1 MGGGGSTKYVNR
13 PNQRE
18 KDPSQMPSNSSTH
31 ANTIYFQPFPV
42 TSIMKITVRVFGE
55 LTETIGNRHTITLEE
70 DANIGNLTRR
80 VAAQAGQRRQGYL
93 GEYRIGGNELAILLN
108 GRNVELMQGLN
119 TRLHDGDEVVLMI
132 YTMGG

>member
-1 MGGGGSTKYVNR
+1 
-13 PNQRE
+13 
-18 KDPSQMPSNSSTH
+18 
-31 ANTIYFQPFPV
+31 
-42 TSIMKITVRVFGE
+42 MKITVRVFGE

-80 VAAQAGQRRQGYL
+80 IAAQAGQRRQGYL

-108 GRNVELMQGLN
+108 GRNVELMQRLE

>member
-1 MGGGGSTKYVNR
+1 VNY
-13 PNQRE
+13 PEAYQG
-18 KDPSQMPSNSSTH
+18 SSTH
-31 ANTIYFQPFPV
+31 ANTIYLHPLLFTPV
-42 TSIMKITVRVFGE
+42 MKITVRVFGE

-80 VAAQAGQRRQGYL
+80 VAAQTGQRRQGHL

-108 GRNVELMQGLN
+108 GRNVELMQGLK